1 MCYFLR
7 FKGFE
12 PELLTVKVSVFISLC
27 CIYVPNLLFKSFLS
41 PLCSPQALLNLLYL
55 TPSTPLPHPTM
66 KGHFH
71 FQPLSNLP
79 RHHAFI
85 SFEIYVYFQMRRS
98 HIFFATLYKQ
108 SNGLIN
114 LAFLGL
120 ILLILEVFAHFTDLS
135 IFCFCCLLLVFFIS
149 KSAISRI
156 LVMHSSPTIV

>member
-1 MCYFLR
+1 
-7 FKGFE
+7 
-12 PELLTVKVSVFISLC
+12 
-27 CIYVPNLLFKSFLS
+27 
-41 PLCSPQALLNLLYL
+41 
-55 TPSTPLPHPTM
+55 M

-71 FQPLSNLP
+71 FQPLSKKVGRGQIAPPPTSHYYDTTLSSHLRLGKYPTMRIIAHFLKWKKYTYN
-79 RHHAFI
+79 
-85 SFEIYVYFQMRRS
+85 VYFQMRRS

-135 IFCFCCLLLVFFIS
+135 ILLVFFIS

-156 LVMHSSPTIV
+156 LVMHSSPTIVWMESVYLACSLCYDR